1 MATVASQVAATNTAT
16 AQSASKAANSRDKL
30 AKDMNQFMTL
40 LTTQLKHQ
48 DPLSPMD
55 STQFTSQLVQFAN
68 VEQHIQSNAN
78 LENLIKINQSAMA
91 MSSISYIGKEIEA
104 ESNAVPLTD
113 GEAQFSYTLSDRTQ
127 QTTIA
132 ITNDKGNLVATLQ
145 GKNEP
150 GKHGVVWDG
159 TDGYGNTLPDGNYR
173 ISITALSP
181 ADSKADITSS
191 VFAIGR
197 VSGVSTA
204 DGVVKLTMGGVEIPV
219 DKVTS
224 VRDAA
229 L

>member
-1 MATVASQVAATNTAT
+1 MATVSSQVAATTPT
-16 AQSASKAANSRDKL
+16 SAQSASKAANSRDKL

-55 STQFTSQLVQFAN
+55 STQFTTQLVQFAN

-91 MSSISYIGKEIEA
+91 MSSIGYIGKEIEA
-104 ESNAVPLTD
+104 ESTSVPLTG

-127 QTTIA
+127 QTTIG

-145 GKNEP
+145 GKNDP

-159 TDGYGNTLPDGNYR
+159 TDGYGNKLPDGNYS
-173 ISITALSP
+173 ISLTALSP
-181 ADSKADITSS
+181 ADNKAEITTS
-191 VFAIGR
+191 VFAIGK
-197 VSGVSTA
+197 VSGVNTS
-204 DGVVKLTMGGVEIPV
+204 DGVVKLTMGCVEIPV

-224 VRDAA
+224 IRDAG